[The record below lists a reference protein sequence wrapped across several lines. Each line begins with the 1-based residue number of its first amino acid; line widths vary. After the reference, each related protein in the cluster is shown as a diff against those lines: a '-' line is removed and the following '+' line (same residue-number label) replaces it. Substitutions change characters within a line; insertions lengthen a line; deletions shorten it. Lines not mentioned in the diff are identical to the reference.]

1 MGMTLGGR
9 ETSGRVR
16 CVGYGYSPD
25 APEFAK
31 VTALDRERWQKAL
44 DGIKTPMRGTGYGYF
59 PESLEF
65 AKKGRCMKLQVCTLE
80 DIADEA
86 MPLVFGQG
94 FGHGSPSPVDDII
107 VSIVA

>member
-1 MGMTLGGR
+1 MTLGGT
-9 ETSGRVR
+9 ETSGHVR
-16 CVGYGYSPD
+16 GVGYGYSPD
-25 APEFAK
+25 APELAK
-31 VTALDRERWQKAL
+31 VTSLDRERWQKAL
-44 DGIKTPMRGTGYGYF
+44 DGIKTPVRGIGYGYF

-65 AKKGRCMKLQVCTLE
+65 AKKGRCKKLSVRTLE
-80 DIADEA
+80 EIAEEA